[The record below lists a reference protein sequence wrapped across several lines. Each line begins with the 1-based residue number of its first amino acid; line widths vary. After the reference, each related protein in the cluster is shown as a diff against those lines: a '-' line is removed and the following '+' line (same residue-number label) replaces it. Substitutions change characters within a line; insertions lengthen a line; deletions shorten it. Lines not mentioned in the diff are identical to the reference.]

1 MVLQKITPERLH
13 AAASQAARK
22 VLEAVAKELKVAG
35 LPQQLLSCQYLG
47 TAEEGAPLQCLTRV
61 KFLWNFH
68 GELCEGS
75 VEQEIHAARALHVA
89 SGKGGLRLP
98 SVGKLPLRVA
108 VLPSVIIQKKLVP
121 GMSKY
126 EQVKVHGLAI
136 AKEISCEQEK
146 AFVVHGGRRQ
156 EVLKVAHVCGNAW
169 LCHVGAILNPN
180 GLVELDVTDEPVPK
194 QPRGGP
200 TYRLPNIQ
208 QGDLLQKLYAV
219 GHFKAEVARATMEGR
234 SIDLKVAC
242 DKFNVDVFTWKG
254 LPKNVFV
261 IWSHGSS
268 ECRAY
273 EIAELPY
280 KSIR

>member
-13 AAASQAARK
+13 AAASLAARK
-22 VLEAVAKELKVAG
+22 VLEAVAKELKVAW
-35 LPQQLLSCQYLG
+35 LPQQLLSCHYVG
-47 TAEEGAPLQCLTRV
+47 TAEEGAPLVCLTRV

-75 VEQEIHAARALHVA
+75 VEHEIHAARALHVA
-89 SGKGGLRLP
+89 SGKAGLKLP

-108 VLPSVIIQKKLVP
+108 VLPSVIIQKKLIP
-121 GMSKY
+121 TMSKY

-156 EVLKVAHVCGNAW
+156 EVLKVAHVSGNAW

-180 GLVELDVTDEPVPK
+180 GLVQLDLTEEPVPK
-194 QPRGGP
+194 QPRGP
-200 TYRLPNIQ
+200 IYRLPDIQ

-234 SIDLKVAC
+234 SIDLQVAC
-242 DKFNVDVFTWKG
+242 DKLNGDVFTWKG

-273 EIAELPY
+273 EVAELPY
-280 KSIR
+280 KSIK

>member
-13 AAASQAARK
+13 AAASDAVRK
-22 VLEAVAKELKVAG
+22 VLKELKVAG

-98 SVGKLPLRVA
+98 ALGKLPLRVA

-136 AKEISCEQEK
+136 AKEISCEQEEK

-156 EVLKVAHVCGNAW
+156 EVLKVAHVSGNAW

-180 GLVELDVTDEPVPK
+180 GLVELDLTDEPLSK
-194 QPRGGP
+194 QPRGP
-200 TYRLPNIQ
+200 KYRLPNIQ
-208 QGDLLQKLYAV
+208 Q
-219 GHFKAEVARATMEGR
+219 
-234 SIDLKVAC
+234 
-242 DKFNVDVFTWKG
+242 
-254 LPKNVFV
+254 
-261 IWSHGSS
+261 
-268 ECRAY
+268 
-273 EIAELPY
+273 
-280 KSIR
+280 

>member
-1 MVLQKITPERLH
+1 MSDSRHV
-13 AAASQAARK
+13 
-22 VLEAVAKELKVAG
+22 
-35 LPQQLLSCQYLG
+35 
-47 TAEEGAPLQCLTRV
+47 
-61 KFLWNFH
+61 LWNFH

-75 VEQEIHAARALHVA
+75 VEYEIHAARALHVA
-89 SGKGGLRLP
+89 SGKAGLKLP

-108 VLPSVIIQKKLVP
+108 VLPSVIIQKKLIP
-121 GMSKY
+121 TMSKY
-126 EQVKVHGLAI
+126 EQVKVHGIAI
-136 AKEISCEQEK
+136 AKENTCEQEEK

-156 EVLKVAHVCGNAW
+156 EVLQVAHVSGNAW

-180 GLVELDVTDEPVPK
+180 GLVQLDLTDEPVPK
-194 QPRGGP
+194 QPRGP
-200 TYRLPNIQ
+200 IYRLPDIQ

-219 GHFKAEVARATMEGR
+219 GHFKAEAVRAKMEGR
-234 SIDLKVAC
+234 SVDLKVAC

-273 EIAELPY
+273 EVAELPY

>member
-1 MVLQKITPERLH
+1 M
-13 AAASQAARK
+13 
-22 VLEAVAKELKVAG
+22 AKELKVAG

-47 TAEEGAPLQCLTRV
+47 TAEEGAPLVCLTRV

-75 VEQEIHAARALHVA
+75 VEHEIHAARALHVA
-89 SGKGGLRLP
+89 SGKVGLKLP

-126 EQVKVHGLAI
+126 EQAKVHGIAI
-136 AKEISCEQEK
+136 AKENTCEPEK
-146 AFVVHGGRRQ
+146 AFVVLCGSRQ
-156 EVLKVAHVCGNAW
+156 EVLKVAHVSGSTW
-169 LCHVGAILNPN
+169 LCHPGGVLNPN
-180 GLVELDVTDEPVPK
+180 GVVQLDLTDEPVPK
-194 QPRGGP
+194 QPRGP
-200 TYRLPNIQ
+200 IYRLPNIQ
-208 QGDLLQKLYAV
+208 QGDVLQKLYAV

-234 SIDLKVAC
+234 SIDLQVAC
-242 DKFNVDVFTWKG
+242 DKLNGDVFTWKG

-261 IWSHGSS
+261 IWPHGSS
-268 ECRAY
+268 ERLTY
-273 EIAELPY
+273 EVAELPY